1 MRNKNAKMFRWVL
14 PSDKVNFAILLPVV
28 SDRNKMLKY
37 ILIMRWVLRTNDKV
51 IIVILLTV
59 VCDSDNN
66 MLKYIVAM
74 MS

>member
-1 MRNKNAKMFRWVL
+1 
-14 PSDKVNFAILLPVV
+14 
-28 SDRNKMLKY
+28 MLKY